1 MIIKSLG
8 RKASNKLT
16 GAGRVKN
23 PFMNLVRYMTRAGE
37 GEYAKSVLWHGFYGH
52 EGMDFQEIVSAFE
65 ENAKYL
71 KERKNGNVL
80 YHEILSFSA
89 GYTLSGE
96 ALERA
101 VADIGQEYLRYRAP
115 GQMAFGAIHYD
126 TDHIHLHLM
135 VSANAIGK
143 AEREWLTKT
152 QFAELQK
159 AVEAFTLAKY
169 PELAQTRIYDR
180 DRPKDK
186 ERLKT
191 QAHEQAMKSRTGE
204 PSRKERIKSRLHG
217 LFEQAASMAELERR
231 LEAEGL
237 SLYQRGKSLGVV
249 ERLPDGSERR
259 HRLATLG
266 LAEHYQATMTRFEQG
281 REQIPPG
288 AAPTNDEKE
297 SDMKLK
303 EVFEAVKTGLK
314 NREPSAAEIVG
325 YEFVTGKLHEKWH
338 GKQGQEQPPA
348 YFDDILKRV
357 EALERA
363 QQGALKKESEPQ
375 QPDPSRAKGNDRE
388 R

>member
-16 GAGRVKN
+16 GAGRVRN
-23 PFMNLVRYMTRAGE
+23 PFMNLVRYMTRAGD

-52 EGMDFQEIVSAFE
+52 EGMDSQEIVSAFE
-65 ENAKYL
+65 ENAKHL

-143 AEREWLTKT
+143 AEREWLTKAR
-152 QFAELQK
+152 FAELQK

-180 DRPKDK
+180 DRSK

-191 QAHEQAMKSRTGE
+191 QAHEQAMKSRTGKL
-204 PSRKERIKSRLHG
+204 SRKENIKIQLHG
-217 LFEQAASMAELERR
+217 FFEQSTSMKELEKR

-237 SLYQRGKSLGVV
+237 RFYQRGKSVGVV
-249 ERLPDGSERR
+249 ERLPDGSELR
-259 HRLATLG
+259 HRLSTLG
-266 LAEHYQATMTRFEQG
+266 LAEHYAATQSRFSKEQSHEQENEQAQEEQQEQDMKNSQTQQKQDEEEEARKLSAIEVVAWEFLTGELHEQWHGPIKKPKKSYTDPVLNKARQSELDQG
-281 REQIPPG
+281 REGQKPP
-288 AAPTNDEKE
+288 T
-297 SDMKLK
+297 
-303 EVFEAVKTGLK
+303 
-314 NREPSAAEIVG
+314 PSK
-325 YEFVTGKLHEKWH
+325 GK
-338 GKQGQEQPPA
+338 
-348 YFDDILKRV
+348 
-357 EALERA
+357 
-363 QQGALKKESEPQ
+363 
-375 QPDPSRAKGNDRE
+375 DRD

>member
-1 MIIKSLG
+1 M
-8 RKASNKLT
+8 T
-16 GAGRVKN
+16 GGRVKN
-23 PFMNLVRYMTRAGE
+23 PFMNLVRYMTRTGDGE
-37 GEYAKSVLWHGFYGH
+37 KSQSVLWHGFYGH
-52 EGMDFQEIVSAFE
+52 EGMSNDEIVAAFE
-65 ENAKYL
+65 ENARHL

-89 GYTLSGE
+89 GYSLQGE
-96 ALERA
+96 ALTQA

-135 VSANAIGK
+135 VSANGIGK
-143 AEREWLTKT
+143 REPVRLTKA

-169 PELAQTRIYDR
+169 PQLAQTRIYDR
-180 DRPKDK
+180 DRPK

-204 PSRKERIKSRLHG
+204 PSRKERIKSQLHG
-217 LFEQAASMAELERR
+217 LFEQAASMAELEKR

-249 ERLPDGSERR
+249 ERLSDGSERR

-266 LAEHYQATMTRFEQG
+266 LAEHYAATQSRFSERKPSQEQDMPKNPL
-281 REQIPPG
+281 QPG
-288 AAPTNDEKE
+288 QDAFDY
-297 SDMKLK
+297 
-303 EVFEAVKTGLK
+303 
-314 NREPSAAEIVG
+314 AAEPKAVEIVVE
-325 YEFVTGKLHEKWH
+325 EFVTGELHEAWH
-338 GKQGQEQPPA
+338 GDQEPVKPYTDPILAKARQAEREAGRGEQAPSQGK
-348 YFDDILKRV
+348 D
-357 EALERA
+357 
-363 QQGALKKESEPQ
+363 
-375 QPDPSRAKGNDRE
+375 KGDDRE

>member
-8 RKASNKLT
+8 RKASNKMT
-16 GAGRVKN
+16 GGRIKN
-23 PFMNLVRYMTRAGE
+23 PFMNLVRYMTRTGDGE
-37 GEYAKSVLWHGFYGH
+37 KSQSVLWHGFYGH
-52 EGMDFQEIVSAFE
+52 EGMSNDEIVATFE
-65 ENAKYL
+65 ENARYL

-89 GYTLSGE
+89 GYSLQGETLT
-96 ALERA
+96 RA

-135 VSANAIGK
+135 VSANGIGK
-143 AEREWLTKT
+143 REPVRLTKA

-180 DRPKDK
+180 DRPK

-204 PSRKERIKSRLHG
+204 PSRKERIKNQLHG
-217 LFEQAASMAELERR
+217 LFEQSMSMAELEKR

-237 SLYQRGKSLGVV
+237 SFYQRGKSLGVV

-266 LAEHYQATMTRFEQG
+266 LAEHYAAIQSRFSGKQTNHHEQEPDMKDS
-281 REQIPPG
+281 RS
-288 AAPTNDEKE
+288 EKE
-297 SDMKLK
+297 DDEGEKVRKPSSI
-303 EVFEAVKTGLK
+303 EVVAWEFLTG
-314 NREPSAAEIVG
+314 E
-325 YEFVTGKLHEKWH
+325 LHEAWH
-338 GKQGQEQPPA
+338 GKQEPAKPYTDPVLTKARQAEREAGRGGQTT
-348 YFDDILKRV
+348 
-357 EALERA
+357 
-363 QQGALKKESEPQ
+363 
-375 QPDPSRAKGNDRE
+375 PSKDKGDDRE

>member
-8 RKASNKLT
+8 RKASNKMT
-16 GAGRVKN
+16 GGRVKN
-23 PFMNLVRYMTRAGE
+23 PFMNLVRYMTRTGDGE
-37 GEYAKSVLWHGFYGH
+37 KSQSVLWHGFYGH
-52 EGMDFQEIVSAFE
+52 EGMSNDEIVAAFE
-65 ENAKYL
+65 ENARHL

-89 GYTLSGE
+89 GYSLQGE
-96 ALERA
+96 ALAQA

-135 VSANAIGK
+135 VSANGIGK
-143 AEREWLTKT
+143 REPVRLTKA

-169 PELAQTRIYDR
+169 PQLAQTRIYDR
-180 DRPKDK
+180 DRPK

-204 PSRKERIKSRLHG
+204 PSRKERIKSQLHG
-217 LFEQAASMAELERR
+217 LFEQAASMAELEMR

-266 LAEHYQATMTRFEQG
+266 LAEHYQATMTRFGQG
-281 REQIPPG
+281 RGQVPPG
-288 AAPTNDEKE
+288 ATPTIDEKE
-297 SDMKLK
+297 PDMKLK

-325 YEFVTGKLHEKWH
+325 YEFATGKLHEKWH
-338 GKQGQEQPPA
+338 GKQTQEQAPA
-348 YFDDILKRV
+348 YSDDILKRV

-363 QQGALKKESEPQ
+363 QQGKAGKEAAPPQ
-375 QPDPSRAKGNDRE
+375 PSQGKDKGDDRE

>member
-8 RKASNKLT
+8 RKASNKMT
-16 GAGRVKN
+16 GGRVKN
-23 PFMNLVRYMTRAGE
+23 PFMNLVRYMTRTGDGE
-37 GEYAKSVLWHGFYGH
+37 KSQSVLWHGFYGH
-52 EGMDFQEIVSAFE
+52 EGMSNDEIIATFE
-65 ENAKYL
+65 ENAKHL

-89 GYTLSGE
+89 GYSLQGD
-96 ALERA
+96 ALARA

-135 VSANAIGK
+135 VSANGIGK
-143 AEREWLTKT
+143 REPVRLTKA

-169 PELAQTRIYDR
+169 PQLAQTRIYDR
-180 DRPKDK
+180 DRPK

-204 PSRKERIKSRLHG
+204 PSRKERIKSQLHG
-217 LFEQAASMAELERR
+217 LFEQAVSMAELEKR

-266 LAEHYQATMTRFEQG
+266 LAEHYAVTQSRFSKAQHQEQDMPKHPV
-281 REQIPPG
+281 QPG
-288 AAPTNDEKE
+288 KDAFDYAA
-297 SDMKLK
+297 
-303 EVFEAVKTGLK
+303 
-314 NREPSAAEIVG
+314 EPSAAEIVAK
-325 YEFVTGKLHEKWH
+325 ELVTGKLHEHWH
-338 GKQGQEQPPA
+338 GPQEPAQPYTDPILAKARQAEREASREGQAPSQG
-348 YFDDILKRV
+348 
-357 EALERA
+357 
-363 QQGALKKESEPQ
+363 
-375 QPDPSRAKGNDRE
+375 KGIERE

>member
-8 RKASNKLT
+8 RKASNKMT
-16 GAGRVKN
+16 GTGRAKN
-23 PFMNLVRYMTRAGE
+23 PFMNLVRYMTRAGQ
-37 GEYAKSVLWHGFYGH
+37 GEHAKSVLWHGFYGH

-65 ENAKYL
+65 ENAKHL

-101 VADIGQEYLRYRAP
+101 VADIGQEYLRHRAP
-115 GQMAFGAIHYD
+115 AQMAFGAVHYD

-143 AEREWLTKT
+143 AEREWLTKA

-180 DRPKDK
+180 DRPK

-217 LFEQAASMAELERR
+217 LFEQASSLADLER
-231 LEAEGL
+231 LMEGEGL
-237 SLYQRGKSLGVV
+237 HVYQRGKSRGVI

-259 HRLATLG
+259 HRLSTLG
-266 LAEHYQATMTRFEQG
+266 LEEHYQAIAERFITKDKEQEMKKHPTG
-281 REQIPPG
+281 GNQKG
-288 AAPTNDEKE
+288 AFGTHRDTNPV
-297 SDMKLK
+297 
-303 EVFEAVKTGLK
+303 EVTA
-314 NREPSAAEIVG
+314 
-325 YEFVTGKLHEKWH
+325 YEFATGKLHEEWH
-338 GKQGQEQPPA
+338 GQPEPEKQYIDP
-348 YFDDILKRV
+348 ILAKARQS
-357 EALERA
+357 ERA
-363 QQGALKKESEPQ
+363 DEVRSQSPE
-375 QPDPSRAKGNDRE
+375 KGKPNDRE

>member
-8 RKASNKLT
+8 RKASNKMT
-16 GAGRVKN
+16 GGRVKN
-23 PFMNLVRYMTRAGE
+23 PFMNLVRYMTRTGDGE
-37 GEYAKSVLWHGFYGH
+37 KSQSVLWHGFYGH
-52 EGMDFQEIVSAFE
+52 EGMSNDEIVAAFE
-65 ENAKYL
+65 ENAKHL

-89 GYTLSGE
+89 GYSLQGE
-96 ALERA
+96 ALTQA
-101 VADIGQEYLRYRAP
+101 VTDIGQEYLRYRAP

-135 VSANAIGK
+135 VSANGIGK
-143 AEREWLTKT
+143 REPVRLTKA

-169 PELAQTRIYDR
+169 PQLAQTRIYDR
-180 DRPKDK
+180 DRPK

-204 PSRKERIKSRLHG
+204 PSRKERIKSQLHG
-217 LFEQAASMAELERR
+217 LFEQAASMAELEKR

-266 LAEHYQATMTRFEQG
+266 LAEHYAATQSRFSKAPHQEQDMKHHPHTRGNGE
-281 REQIPPG
+281 G
-288 AAPTNDEKE
+288 AFGTHRDPNPIEVAEKE
-297 SDMKLK
+297 LL
-303 EVFEAVKTGLK
+303 TG
-314 NREPSAAEIVG
+314 E
-325 YEFVTGKLHEKWH
+325 LHEAWH
-338 GKQGQEQPPA
+338 GDQEPVKPYTDPILAKARQAEREAGRGGQTPSQGK
-348 YFDDILKRV
+348 DKDI
-357 EALERA
+357 E
-363 QQGALKKESEPQ
+363 
-375 QPDPSRAKGNDRE
+375 RE

>member
-8 RKASNKLT
+8 RKASNKMT
-16 GAGRVKN
+16 GGRIKN
-23 PFMNLVRYMTRAGE
+23 PFMNLVRYMTRTGDGE
-37 GEYAKSVLWHGFYGH
+37 KSQSVLWHGFYGH
-52 EGMDFQEIVSAFE
+52 EGMSNDEIVATFE
-65 ENAKYL
+65 ENARYL

-89 GYTLSGE
+89 GYSLQGE
-96 ALERA
+96 ALARA

-135 VSANAIGK
+135 VSANGIGK
-143 AEREWLTKT
+143 REPVRLTKA

-180 DRPKDK
+180 DRPK

-204 PSRKERIKSRLHG
+204 PSRKERIKSQLHG
-217 LFEQAASMAELERR
+217 LFEQSMSMAELEKR

-237 SLYQRGKSLGVV
+237 SFYQRGKSLGVV

-266 LAEHYQATMTRFEQG
+266 LAEHYAATQSRFSLKQPNQEQEM
-281 REQIPPG
+281 RQHPIKPG
-288 AAPTNDEKE
+288 KDGFGHPADPT
-297 SDMKLK
+297 
-303 EVFEAVKTGLK
+303 AI
-314 NREPSAAEIVG
+314 EIVES
-325 YEFVTGKLHEKWH
+325 EFLTGELHELWH
-338 GKQGQEQPPA
+338 GKQEPAKPYTDPVLTKARQAEREAGRGGQTT
-348 YFDDILKRV
+348 
-357 EALERA
+357 
-363 QQGALKKESEPQ
+363 
-375 QPDPSRAKGNDRE
+375 PSKDKGDDRE

>member
-8 RKASNKLT
+8 RKASNKMT
-16 GAGRVKN
+16 GAGRVRN
-23 PFMNLVRYMTRAGE
+23 PFMNLVRYMTREGDGE
-37 GEYAKSVLWHGFYGH
+37 TSKNVLWHGFYGH
-52 EGMDFQEIVSAFE
+52 DGMAHAEIVAAFE
-65 ENAKYL
+65 ENARHL

-89 GYTLSGE
+89 GYSLKGE

-101 VADIGQEYLRYRAP
+101 IADIGQEYLRYRAP
-115 GQMAFGAIHYD
+115 SQMAFGAIHYD

-135 VSANAIGK
+135 VSANGIGK
-143 AEREWLTKT
+143 AEREWFTKA

-159 AVEAFTLAKY
+159 AVESFTLAKY

-180 DRPKDK
+180 NRAK

-217 LFEQAASMAELERR
+217 LFEQAVSMAELEKR

-249 ERLPDGSERR
+249 ERLSDGTERR

-266 LAEHYQATMTRFEQG
+266 LAQHYAATQSRFSERQTSQEQNMPKNPA
-281 REQIPPG
+281 QPG
-288 AAPTNDEKE
+288 KDAFDY
-297 SDMKLK
+297 
-303 EVFEAVKTGLK
+303 
-314 NREPSAAEIVG
+314 AAEPKAVEIVVE
-325 YEFVTGKLHEKWH
+325 EFVTGDLHEAWH
-338 GKQGQEQPPA
+338 GPQEPAQTYADPILAKAREAEREASRGGQAPNKVRG
-348 YFDDILKRV
+348 D
-357 EALERA
+357 
-363 QQGALKKESEPQ
+363 
-375 QPDPSRAKGNDRE
+375 DRE